1 MKRHLRPW
9 YSWVRKR
16 VRDSTC
22 VLPSLHPSLILVF
35 HHPHCVWKTQS
46 SQAAR
51 VSWLGDLGV
60 IPLPSLCSPCG
71 HFLHALFSRPLAL
84 MKRWPLAFSD
94 RAGITQ
100 NLLSSLDVSENNC
113 SEWHE
118 EEEGKGKES
127 GVECMAQEVFGEGRK
142 DEGLIS
148 AKGRLTLWK
157 MATRYRHLWKNRI
170 FSAHLWH

>member
-51 VSWLGDLGV
+51 VSCLGDLGV

-94 RAGITQ
+94 RAGISR
-100 NLLSSLDVSENNC
+100 NLLSSLDGHCFRKQLQWVTR
-113 SEWHE
+113 
-118 EEEGKGKES
+118 GR
-127 GVECMAQEVFGEGRK
+127 GRK
-142 DEGLIS
+142 GQGERGGMYGPGSVWRRAEGWGID
-148 AKGRLTLWK
+148 KCQGETHV
-157 MATRYRHLWKNRI
+157 MKNG
-170 FSAHLWH
+170 HEV